1 MNAPPTIAS
10 KRRETR
16 AHYDRYPFG
25 FDQPEILAEKLEKRM
40 MGEAIRGLRG
50 GELVIDVGCGACRVA
65 QLVKRTSGSRAVS
78 IDLSMD
84 SLREARR
91 KDPGPLV
98 QGDNL
103 QLPFRS
109 GCADLVISNGVI
121 HHTPDARASF
131 MELARI
137 TRRGGSLIVSVYDR
151 SGWYYNVYRW
161 VGGLVRGLR
170 PLIGDRGLKL
180 TIFPFFHLATLALL
194 SVVTR
199 RVFPLT
205 VETSWRLFHDQFTTP
220 WCTFHTFAELAGWAG
235 AADLVCEEQRKE
247 AANQLATLRFRRP
260 DPS

>member
-1 MNAPPTIAS
+1 
-10 KRRETR
+10 
-16 AHYDRYPFG
+16 
-25 FDQPEILAEKLEKRM
+25 
-40 MGEAIRGLRG
+40 
-50 GELVIDVGCGACRVA
+50 
-65 QLVKRTSGSRAVS
+65 
-78 IDLSMD
+78 MD
-84 SLREARR
+84 SLREARC

-109 GCADLVISNGVI
+109 GSADLVISNGVI

-137 TRRGGSLIVSVYDR
+137 TRRGGSLVVSVYDR
-151 SGWYYNVYRW
+151 SGWYYWVYRY

-170 PLIGDRGLKL
+170 PVIGDRGLKW

-199 RVFPLT
+199 RRFPLP
-205 VETSWRLFHDQFTTP
+205 VEASWRLFHDQFTTP
-220 WCTFHTFAELAGWAG
+220 QCTFHTFAEVAGWAG
-235 AADLVCEEQRKE
+235 AANLVCEEQRKE
-247 AANQLATLRFRRP
+247 AANQLATLRFRKP